1 MKKYVIV
8 VMKRI
13 VWISKIRASALLFFV
28 REENAFYYGRLHI
41 LKEEFIMILFTIL
54 FVALLLTV
62 IFAIL
67 GIVVSGGAGIILFG
81 DIIVCVLIIGLIIK
95 KLFKKKKK

>member
-67 GIVVSGGAGIILFG
+67 GIVVSGGADIILFG

>member
-54 FVALLLTV
+54 LVALLV
-62 IFAIL
+62 MAVVAIL
-67 GIVVSGGAGIILFG
+67 GVMVTGGATIFLFG
-81 DIIVCVLIIGLIIK
+81 DVIICVLIIGLIIK